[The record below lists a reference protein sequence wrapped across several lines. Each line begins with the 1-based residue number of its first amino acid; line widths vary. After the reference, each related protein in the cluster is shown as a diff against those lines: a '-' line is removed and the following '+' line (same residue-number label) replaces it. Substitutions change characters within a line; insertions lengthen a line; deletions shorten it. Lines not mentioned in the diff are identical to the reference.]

1 MSSITLNLSQFA
13 YGLGATERIT
23 LEAST
28 PFHKAYHKADDEGQA
43 AMKLE
48 FITGFVQGNLNITPE
63 KAAKIVALKRVER
76 SAKDE
81 LAVNAAAAKFRYHLV
96 REVSGARA
104 EIDLLAKAV
113 AAYAKLT
120 PAQKR
125 KFAAQM

>member
-1 MSSITLNLSQFA
+1 MSTITLNLSQFA
-13 YGLGATERIT
+13 LGLGNADRLT
-23 LEAST
+23 LEASM
-28 PFHKAYHKADDEGQA
+28 PFHKAYHKADAEGQA
-43 AMKLE
+43 AMQSD
-48 FITGFVQGNLNITPE
+48 FVTSYVQGNRKTTPE

-81 LAVNAAAAKFRYHLV
+81 KAVNAAGAKFRYHLV
-96 REVSGARA
+96 REVGGSRA

>member
-13 YGLGATERIT
+13 FGLGATDRIT
-23 LEAST
+23 LEASA
-28 PFHKAYHKADDEGQA
+28 PFHKAYHKADKEGKA
-43 AMKLE
+43 YMRNE
-48 FITGFVQGNLNITPE
+48 FITSFVQGNLNTTPE

-81 LAVNAAAAKFRYHLV
+81 LAVNAAGKKFSYHV
-96 REVSGARA
+96 IRAEVSAKT
-104 EIDLLAKAV
+104 EVDLLKAAV

>member
-13 YGLGATERIT
+13 LGLGNADRLT
-23 LEAST
+23 LEASV
-28 PFHKAYHKADDEGQA
+28 PFHKAYHKADAEGQA
-43 AMKLE
+43 AMQLE
-48 FITGFVQGNLNITPE
+48 FVTSYVQGKLKSTPE

-81 LAVNAAAAKFRYHLV
+81 LAVNAAGAKFRYHLV

>member
-13 YGLGATERIT
+13 FGLGATERLT
-23 LEAST
+23 LEASV
-28 PFHKAYHKADDEGQA
+28 PFHKAYHKADDEGKA
-43 AMKLE
+43 YMRNE
-48 FITGFVQGNLNITPE
+48 FITSFVQGNLNTTPE

-81 LAVNAAAAKFRYHLV
+81 LAVNAAGKKFSYHV
-96 REVSGARA
+96 IRAEVSAKT
-104 EIDLLAKAV
+104 EVDLLKAAV